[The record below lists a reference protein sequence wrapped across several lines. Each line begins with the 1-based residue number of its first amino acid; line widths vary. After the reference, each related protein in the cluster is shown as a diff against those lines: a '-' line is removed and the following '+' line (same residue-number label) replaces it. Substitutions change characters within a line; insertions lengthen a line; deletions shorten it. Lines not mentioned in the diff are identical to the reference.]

1 MEEIELASWMVLDA
15 IKDVADVVET
25 VGDVQTGHWKS
36 VFCVVDEDFLELGY
50 VDTAASFLRRFEDR
64 EEFDLAI
71 ESRKEDLG
79 ETPFDEDDEDF
90 ADYDDD
96 ESDDFEFEDDSEDF

>member
-1 MEEIELASWMVLDA
+1 MEEIEVSSWMVLDA

-36 VFCVVDEDFLELGY
+36 IFCIVDEDFLELGY
-50 VDTAASFLRRFEDR
+50 VDTATSFLRRFEDR

-71 ESRKEDLG
+71 ETRKEDLG
-79 ETPFDEDDEDF
+79 EAPYDEEEEEF
-90 ADYDDD
+90 EEFEEE